1 MNTKI
6 GSSVKTVFFTAI
18 FIFIGFVICYLI
30 NYYHIYK
37 SIDVSVS
44 KTAVV
49 EYGSANYDINTL
61 VDAVNGEIVS
71 IKKDID
77 TTKVGTQKIIVEVK
91 KSDIIKEVPIIV
103 EVKDTVAPEIKVKE
117 ENITLTVGDSFD
129 MFSNLD
135 SVYDMV
141 DGALDYQAKE
151 IVANQK
157 NTNYYT
163 MESNVNN
170 DVAGVYTVAVTAVD
184 RYGNVATTSYQ
195 VEVKEKEPE
204 LPQPKIVVPVYQN
217 NYVATGNMS
226 QLVQLAYSLVGS
238 PYVSGGNTPAGFDCS
253 GFVQYVYSQIGIS
266 VSRSSTTQI
275 NDGVAVSYENA
286 MPGDILSWGYVDGV
300 ATHSAIYVGEGK
312 MIHST
317 NPRQGV
323 IVSDVA
329 GWTRGSGTHVI
340 AVRRI

>member
-37 SIDVSVS
+37 SINVSVS
-44 KTAVV
+44 KTAMI

-61 VDAVNGEIVS
+61 VDAVNGEIVA

-77 TTKVGTQKIIVEVK
+77 TTKVGTQEIIVEVK
-91 KSDIIKEVPIIV
+91 RNDIIKEVPIKV

-117 ENITLTVGDSFD
+117 ENITLTAGDSFD

-141 DGALDYQAKE
+141 DGTLDYQAKE
-151 IVANQK
+151 IVTNQK

-163 MESNVNN
+163 MESNVDANIP
-170 DVAGVYTVAVTAVD
+170 GIYTVLVTAVD
-184 RYGNVATTSYQ
+184 RYGNTATMSYQ
-195 VEVKEKEPE
+195 VEVKEKELE
-204 LPQPKIVVPVYQN
+204 QPKVVVPVYQN
-217 NYVATGNMS
+217 DYVATGNMS
-226 QLVQLAYSLVGS
+226 QLVQLAYTLIGS
-238 PYVSGGNTPAGFDCS
+238 PYASGGNTPAGFDCS

-266 VSRSSTTQI
+266 ISRSSTTQI
-275 NDGVAVSYENA
+275 KDGVAVSYENA
-286 MPGDILSWGYVDGV
+286 MPGDILSWGYADGV

-323 IVSDVA
+323 ILSDVA
-329 GWTRGSGTHVI
+329 AWTRGSGTHVI